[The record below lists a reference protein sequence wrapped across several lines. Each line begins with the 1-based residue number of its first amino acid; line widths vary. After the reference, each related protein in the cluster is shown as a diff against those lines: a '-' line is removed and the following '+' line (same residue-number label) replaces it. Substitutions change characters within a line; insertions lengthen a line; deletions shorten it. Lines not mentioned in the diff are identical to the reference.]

1 MGLLSFLS
9 PSHAEIAALRDENIR
24 LGTENV
30 LLRDLVE
37 HPPQPRRTRE
47 RRKDAADIREA
58 RELMT
63 ASLREALRP
72 ALGKH
77 RGRE

>member
-1 MGLLSFLS
+1 MWPFSK
-9 PSHAEIAALRDENIR
+9 PDPEKAELRDRCLVAETQV
-24 LGTENV
+24 L

-47 RRKDAADIREA
+47 PRKDKRSVEQAK
-58 RELMT
+58 ELMT

-72 ALGKH
+72 SLGKH